1 MIIELSGKQSFMK
14 VNTLENPGI
23 HCLADSRDG

>member
-14 VNTLENPGI
+14 VNILENPGK
-23 HCLADSRDG
+23 HCLADSGDG